1 MQTFGGLPSVPAGHP
16 GVVVIG
22 GGVIG
27 SAVATYLRLG
37 GASVTVIERDPT
49 YATAS
54 SSLSASSIRQQF
66 SQPVNIALS
75 QYGIAFLRDPAA
87 HLSVDGDAP
96 ALALREPGYL
106 YLASPAGVDRLQAN
120 HAVQRASGVQV
131 ALLDPTAL
139 RARFPWLNM
148 DGVALGSLGL
158 DGEGW
163 FDGPALAAAF
173 RRKAR
178 SLGAAWVHGEAVA
191 LERDGPRVA
200 AVRLRD
206 STCIPCGAVVNAAG
220 PHARAVAAMAGVA
233 LPVEARRRCVFVFT
247 CPDALPGCPLVI
259 GTTGVWWRPEGD
271 RFIAGWSP
279 PDDAEDFGLDVDHAL
294 FDEVIWPA
302 LAARVPAFERVRG
315 AGAWAGHY
323 EFNTFDHNALLGPHP
338 DVPNLHFANG
348 FSGHGMQQAPGV
360 GRGIA
365 ELVLHGA
372 YRTLDLSALSVARVA
387 AGRPLLE
394 RNVI

>member
-1 MQTFGGLPSVPAGHP
+1 MPDSPA
-16 GVVVIG
+16 VVVIG

-27 SAVATYLRLG
+27 GAIATFLRLG
-37 GASVTVIERDPT
+37 GASVTLVERDPT
-49 YATAS
+49 YAAAS

-75 QYGIAFLRDPAA
+75 QYGIAFLRDAAA

-96 ALALREPGYL
+96 ALGLREPGYL
-106 YLASPAGVDRLQAN
+106 YLAGPAGLDVLRAN
-120 HAVQRASGVQV
+120 HAVQRAAGVQV
-131 ALLDPTAL
+131 VLLDPAAL
-139 RARFPWLNM
+139 RGRFPWLCA
-148 DGVALGSLGL
+148 DGVAAGSLGL

-163 FDGPALAAAF
+163 FDGPALAVAF

-178 SLGAAWVHGEAVA
+178 ALGAAWVHGNAVG
-191 LERDGPRVA
+191 LERDGAQVA
-200 AVRLRD
+200 AVRLADGSRLA
-206 STCIPCGAVVNAAG
+206 CGAVVNAAG

-233 LPVEARRRCVFVFT
+233 LPVEARKRCVFVFT

-259 GTTGVWWRPEGD
+259 DPSGVWWRPEGD

-279 PDDAEDFGLDVDHAL
+279 LDDAEEFGLQVDHAL
-294 FDEVIWPA
+294 FDGVIWPA
-302 LAARVPAFERVRG
+302 LAARVPAFERVRQ

-338 DVPNLHFANG
+338 DVPNLYFANG

-360 GRGIA
+360 GRGVA
-365 ELVLHGA
+365 ELILHGA
-372 YRTLDLSALSVARVA
+372 YRTLDLSALSVGRVG

>member
-1 MQTFGGLPSVPAGHP
+1 MPQAGSPAI
-16 GVVVIG
+16 VVIG

-27 SAVATYLRLG
+27 GAVATHLRLG
-37 GASVTVIERDPT
+37 GVTVTVVERDPT
-49 YATAS
+49 YAGAS

-75 QYGIAFLRDPAA
+75 QYGIAFLRDADA

-96 ALALREPGYL
+96 ALGLREPGYL
-106 YLASPAGVDRLQAN
+106 YLAGPCGADTLRAN
-120 HAVQRASGVQV
+120 HAVQRAAGVQA
-131 ALLDPTAL
+131 ALLDPNLL
-139 RARFPWLNM
+139 RARFPWLCT
-148 DGVALGSLGL
+148 DGLALGSLGL

-163 FDGPALAAAF
+163 FDGPALASAF

-178 SLGAAWVHGEAVA
+178 ALGAAWVHGDAVA
-191 LERDGPRVA
+191 LERDGPRIS

-206 STCIPCGAVVNAAG
+206 GTRIPCGAVVNAAG
-220 PHARAVAAMAGVA
+220 PHARAVASMAGVA

-247 CPDALPGCPLVI
+247 CPDLLPGCPLVI
-259 GTTGVWWRPEGD
+259 DTTGVWWRPEGD

-279 PDDAEDFGLDVDHAL
+279 PDDAEDFGLHVDHAL

-323 EFNTFDHNALLGPHP
+323 EFNTFDHNALLGLHP
-338 DVPNLHFANG
+338 DVPNLYFANG

-372 YRTLDLSALSVARVA
+372 YRTLDLSPLSVARLA
-387 AGRPLLE
+387 EGRPLLE
-394 RNVI
+394 RNII

>member
-1 MQTFGGLPSVPAGHP
+1 MPDRPA
-16 GVVVIG
+16 VVVIG

-27 SAVATYLRLG
+27 GAIATFLRLG
-37 GASVTVIERDPT
+37 GASVTVVERDPT
-49 YATAS
+49 YAAAS

-66 SQPVNIALS
+66 SQPMNIALS
-75 QYGIAFLRDPAA
+75 QYGIAFLRDAAA

-96 ALALREPGYL
+96 ALGLQEPGYL
-106 YLASPAGVDRLQAN
+106 YLAGPAGLDVLRAN
-120 HAVQRASGVQV
+120 HAVQRAAGVQV
-131 ALLDPTAL
+131 TLLDPAAL
-139 RARFPWLNM
+139 RGRFPWLCTN
-148 DGVALGSLGL
+148 GVAAGSLGL

-178 SLGAAWVHGEAVA
+178 ALGAAWVHGDAVG
-191 LERDGPRVA
+191 LERDGAQIA
-200 AVRLRD
+200 AVQLADGSRLA
-206 STCIPCGAVVNAAG
+206 CGAVVNAAG

-233 LPVEARRRCVFVFT
+233 LPVEARKRCLFVFT
-247 CPDALPGCPLVI
+247 CRDALPGCPLVI
-259 GTTGVWWRPEGD
+259 DPSGVWWRPEGD

-279 PDDAEDFGLDVDHAL
+279 PDDTEEFGLQVDHAL
-294 FDEVIWPA
+294 FDDVIWPA
-302 LAARVPAFERVRG
+302 LAARVPAFERVRQ

-323 EFNTFDHNALLGPHP
+323 EFNTFDHNALLGRHP
-338 DVPNLHFANG
+338 DVPNLYFANG

-360 GRGIA
+360 GRGVA
-365 ELVLHGA
+365 ELILHGA
-372 YRTLDLSALSVARVA
+372 YRTLDLSALSVARVG

>member
-1 MQTFGGLPSVPAGHP
+1 MPDRPA
-16 GVVVIG
+16 VVVIG

-27 SAVATYLRLG
+27 GAIATFLRLG
-37 GASVTVIERDPT
+37 GASVTVVERDPT
-49 YATAS
+49 YAAAS

-75 QYGIAFLRDPAA
+75 QYGIAFLRDAAA

-96 ALALREPGYL
+96 ALGLREPGYL
-106 YLASPAGVDRLQAN
+106 YLAGPSGLDVLRAN
-120 HAVQRASGVQV
+120 HAVQRAAGVQV
-131 ALLDPTAL
+131 VLLDPAAL
-139 RARFPWLNM
+139 RGRFPWLCT
-148 DGVALGSLGL
+148 DGVAAGSLGL

-178 SLGAAWVHGEAVA
+178 ALGAAWMHGEAVG
-191 LERDGPRVA
+191 LERDGAQVV
-200 AVRLRD
+200 AVRLANGSRLA
-206 STCIPCGAVVNAAG
+206 CGAVVNAAG

-233 LPVEARRRCVFVFT
+233 LPVEARKRCVFVFT

-259 GTTGVWWRPEGD
+259 DPSGVWWRPEGD

-279 PDDAEDFGLDVDHAL
+279 PDDAEDTGLDVDHAL
-294 FDEVIWPA
+294 FDGVIWPA
-302 LAARVPAFERVRG
+302 LAARVPAFERVRQ

-338 DVPNLHFANG
+338 GVPNLYFANG

-360 GRGIA
+360 GRGVA
-365 ELVLHGA
+365 ELILHGA
-372 YRTLDLSALSVARVA
+372 YRTLDLSALSVTRVG

>member
-1 MQTFGGLPSVPAGHP
+1 M
-16 GVVVIG
+16 IG
-22 GGVIG
+22 GAI
-27 SAVATYLRLG
+27 ATFLRLG
-37 GASVTVIERDPT
+37 GASVTVVERDPT
-49 YATAS
+49 YAAAS

-75 QYGIAFLRDPAA
+75 QYGIAFLRDAAA

-96 ALALREPGYL
+96 ALGLREPGYL
-106 YLASPAGVDRLQAN
+106 YLAGPSGLDVLRAN
-120 HAVQRASGVQV
+120 HAVQRAAGVQV
-131 ALLDPTAL
+131 VLLDPAAL
-139 RARFPWLNM
+139 RGRFPWLCT
-148 DGVALGSLGL
+148 DGVAAGSLGL

-178 SLGAAWVHGEAVA
+178 ALGAAWMHGEAVG
-191 LERDGPRVA
+191 LERDGAQVV
-200 AVRLRD
+200 AVRLANGSRLA
-206 STCIPCGAVVNAAG
+206 CGAVVNAAG

-233 LPVEARRRCVFVFT
+233 LPVEARKRCVFVFT

-259 GTTGVWWRPEGD
+259 DPSGVWWRPEGD

-279 PDDAEDFGLDVDHAL
+279 PDDAEDTGLDVDHAL
-294 FDEVIWPA
+294 FDGVIWPA
-302 LAARVPAFERVRG
+302 LAARVPAFERVRQ

-338 DVPNLHFANG
+338 GVPNLYFANG

-360 GRGIA
+360 GRGVA
-365 ELVLHGA
+365 ELILHGA
-372 YRTLDLSALSVARVA
+372 YRTLDLSALSVTRVG

>member
-1 MQTFGGLPSVPAGHP
+1 MPDRPA
-16 GVVVIG
+16 VVVIG

-27 SAVATYLRLG
+27 GAIATFLRLG
-37 GASVTVIERDPT
+37 GASVTVVERDPT
-49 YATAS
+49 YAAAS

-75 QYGIAFLRDPAA
+75 QYGIAFLRDAAA

-96 ALALREPGYL
+96 ALGLREPGYL
-106 YLASPAGVDRLQAN
+106 YLAGPSGLDVLRAN
-120 HAVQRASGVQV
+120 HAVQRAAGVQV
-131 ALLDPTAL
+131 VLLDPAAL
-139 RARFPWLNM
+139 RGRFPWLCT
-148 DGVALGSLGL
+148 DGVAAGSLGL

-178 SLGAAWVHGEAVA
+178 ALGAAWMHGEAVG
-191 LERDGPRVA
+191 LERDGAQVG
-200 AVRLRD
+200 AVRLATGSRLA
-206 STCIPCGAVVNAAG
+206 CGAVVNAAG

-233 LPVEARRRCVFVFT
+233 LPVEARKRCVFVFT

-259 GTTGVWWRPEGD
+259 DPSGVWWRPEGD

-279 PDDAEDFGLDVDHAL
+279 PDDAEDTGLDVDHAL
-294 FDEVIWPA
+294 FDGVIWPA
-302 LAARVPAFERVRG
+302 LAARVPAFERVRQ

-338 DVPNLHFANG
+338 GVPNLYFANG

-360 GRGIA
+360 GRGVA
-365 ELVLHGA
+365 ELILHGA
-372 YRTLDLSALSVARVA
+372 YRTLDLSALSVTRVG

>member
-1 MQTFGGLPSVPAGHP
+1 M
-16 GVVVIG
+16 
-22 GGVIG
+22 IG
-27 SAVATYLRLG
+27 SSVAMHLALG
-37 GASVTVIERDPT
+37 GASVTVVERDPT
-49 YATAS
+49 YAAAS
-54 SSLSASSIRQQF
+54 SSLSASGIRQQY
-66 SQPVNIALS
+66 SQPVNIALG
-75 QYGIAFLRDPAA
+75 QYGIAFLRNSAA
-87 HLSVDGDAP
+87 HLSVGGDAP
-96 ALALREPGYL
+96 ALSLREPGYL
-106 YLASPAGVDRLQAN
+106 YLASPAGEGALREN
-120 HAVQRASGVQV
+120 HAIQQAAGVQV
-131 ALLDPTAL
+131 ALLDPDGL
-139 RARFPWLNM
+139 RALFPWLCT
-148 DGVALGSLGL
+148 DGLALGSLGL

-178 SLGAAWVHGEAVA
+178 SLGAAWMHGEAVA
-191 LERDGPRVA
+191 LERDGPHVSG
-200 AVRLRD
+200 VRLRD
-206 STCIPCGAVVNAAG
+206 GTRIPCGAVVNAAG
-220 PHARAVAAMAGVA
+220 PHARAVAALAGVI

-247 CPDALPGCPLVI
+247 CPEALPGCPLVI
-259 GTTGVWWRPEGD
+259 DTSGVWWRPEGD

-279 PDDAEDFGLDVDHAL
+279 PDDGEDFGLDVDHAL

-323 EFNTFDHNALLGPHP
+323 EFNTFDHNALLGLHP
-338 DVPNLHFANG
+338 GVPNLYFANG

-372 YRTLDLSALSVARVA
+372 YRTLDLSPLSVARVA
-387 AGRPLLE
+387 EGRPLLE

>member
-1 MQTFGGLPSVPAGHP
+1 MPDRPA
-16 GVVVIG
+16 VVVIG

-27 SAVATYLRLG
+27 GAIATFLRLG
-37 GASVTVIERDPT
+37 GASVTVVERDPT
-49 YATAS
+49 YAAAS

-75 QYGIAFLRDPAA
+75 QYGIAFLRDAAA

-96 ALALREPGYL
+96 ALGLREPGYL
-106 YLASPAGVDRLQAN
+106 YLAGPSGLDVLRAN
-120 HAVQRASGVQV
+120 HAVQRAAGVQV
-131 ALLDPTAL
+131 VLLDPAAL
-139 RARFPWLNM
+139 RGRFPWLCT
-148 DGVALGSLGL
+148 DGVAAGSLGL

-178 SLGAAWVHGEAVA
+178 ALGAAWMHGEAVG
-191 LERDGPRVA
+191 LERDGAQVV
-200 AVRLRD
+200 AVRLANGSRLA
-206 STCIPCGAVVNAAG
+206 CGAVVNAAG

-233 LPVEARRRCVFVFT
+233 LPVEARKRCVFVFT

-259 GTTGVWWRPEGD
+259 DPSGVWWRPEGD

-279 PDDAEDFGLDVDHAL
+279 PDDAEDTGLDVDHAL
-294 FDEVIWPA
+294 FDGVIWPA
-302 LAARVPAFERVRG
+302 LAARVPAFERVRQ

-323 EFNTFDHNALLGPHP
+323 EFNTFDHNALLGPLP
-338 DVPNLHFANG
+338 GVPNLYFANG

-360 GRGIA
+360 GRGVA
-365 ELVLHGA
+365 ELILHGA
-372 YRTLDLSALSVARVA
+372 YRTLDLSALSVTRVGV
-387 AGRPLLE
+387 GRPLLE

>member
-1 MQTFGGLPSVPAGHP
+1 MPAAALPAVAI
-16 GVVVIG
+16 IG

-27 SAVATYLRLG
+27 SAIATHLRLG
-37 GASVTVIERDPT
+37 GASVTVIERDT
-49 YATAS
+49 SYAAAS

-75 QYGIAFLRDPAA
+75 QYGIAFLRDAAA

-96 ALALREPGYL
+96 ALSLREPGYL
-106 YLASPAGVDRLQAN
+106 YLASPAGADVLRAN
-120 HAVQRASGVQV
+120 HRVQRDARVQV
-131 ALLDPTAL
+131 ALLDPDAL
-139 RARFPWLNM
+139 QSRFPWLST
-148 DGVALGSLGL
+148 DGIALGSLGL

-173 RRKAR
+173 RGKAR
-178 SLGAAWVHGEAVA
+178 SLGAAWVQGDAVA
-191 LERDGPRVA
+191 FEHDGPRVS
-200 AVRLRD
+200 AVRLGDGTRV
-206 STCIPCGAVVNAAG
+206 PCDAVVNAAG

-247 CPDALPGCPLVI
+247 CPEALPDCPLVI
-259 GTTGVWWRPEGD
+259 DTTGVWWRPEGD

-279 PDDAEDFGLDVDHAL
+279 PDDAEEFGLDVDYAI

-323 EFNTFDHNALLGPHP
+323 EFNTFDHNALLGLHP
-338 DVPNLHFANG
+338 DVPNLYFANG

-372 YRTLDLSALSVARVA
+372 YQTLDLSPLSVARVPT
-387 AGRPLLE
+387 GRPLLE

>member
-1 MQTFGGLPSVPAGHP
+1 MAGHP
-16 GVVVIG
+16 DVVVIG

-27 SAVATYLRLG
+27 SAVAMHLALG
-37 GASVTVIERDPT
+37 GAGVTVVERDPT
-49 YATAS
+49 YAAAS
-54 SSLSASSIRQQF
+54 SSLSASGIRQQY
-66 SQPVNIALS
+66 SQPVNIALGL
-75 QYGIAFLRDPAA
+75 YGITFLRDAAA
-87 HLSVDGDAP
+87 HLLVDGEGP
-96 ALALREPGYL
+96 ALSLREPGYL
-106 YLASPAGVDRLQAN
+106 YLATSDGADTLRAN
-120 HAVQRASGVQV
+120 HAVQRAAGVDV
-131 ALLDPTAL
+131 VLLDPAAL
-139 RARFPWLNM
+139 RARFPWLST
-148 DGVALGSLGL
+148 DGLALGSLGL
-158 DGEGW
+158 SGEGW
-163 FDGPALAAAF
+163 FDGPGLAAAF

-178 SLGAAWVHGEAVA
+178 SLGATWTHGDAA
-191 LERDGPRVA
+191 GLERDGARVS

-206 STCIPCGAVVNAAG
+206 GTRLPCGAVVNAAG
-220 PHARAVAAMAGVA
+220 PHARAVAAMAGVP

-259 GTTGVWWRPEGD
+259 DPTGVWWRPEGD

-279 PDDAEDFGLDVDHAL
+279 PDDAEDFGLEVDHAL
-294 FDEVIWPA
+294 FDDVIWPA

-338 DVPNLHFANG
+338 DAPNLYFANG

-372 YRTLDLSALSVARVA
+372 YQTLDLSALSVTRVA

>member
-1 MQTFGGLPSVPAGHP
+1 MPQAGSPA
-16 GVVVIG
+16 VVVIG

-37 GASVTVIERDPT
+37 GATVTVIERDPT
-49 YATAS
+49 YSAAS

-75 QYGIAFLRDPAA
+75 QYGIAFLRDAA
-87 HLSVDGDAP
+87 AQLSVDGDAP
-96 ALALREPGYL
+96 ALGLREPGYL
-106 YLASPAGVDRLQAN
+106 YLAGPDGADTLRAN
-120 HAVQRASGVQV
+120 HAVQRIAGVQA
-131 ALLDPTAL
+131 ALLDPDLL
-139 RARFPWLNM
+139 RARFPWLCT
-148 DGVALGSLGL
+148 DGLALGSLGL

-178 SLGAAWVHGEAVA
+178 SLGAVWVHGDAVA
-191 LERDGPRVA
+191 LERDGPRVS

-206 STCIPCGAVVNAAG
+206 GARIPCGAVVNAAG
-220 PHARAVAAMAGVA
+220 PHARAVASMAGVA

-247 CPDALPGCPLVI
+247 CPESLPVCPLVI
-259 GTTGVWWRPEGD
+259 DTTGVWWRPEGD

-279 PDDAEDFGLDVDHAL
+279 PDDAEDFGLHVDHAL

-302 LAARVPAFERVRG
+302 LAARVPVFERVRG

-323 EFNTFDHNALLGPHP
+323 EFNTFDHNALLGLHP
-338 DVPNLHFANG
+338 DVPNLYFANG

-372 YRTLDLSALSVARVA
+372 YRTLDLSPLSVARLA
-387 AGRPLLE
+387 EGRPLLE
-394 RNVI
+394 RNII

>member
-1 MQTFGGLPSVPAGHP
+1 MSVAGRP
-16 GVVVIG
+16 DAVVIG

-27 SAVATYLRLG
+27 SAVAMHLALG
-37 GASVTVIERDPT
+37 GASVLVVERDPS
-49 YATAS
+49 YAAAS

-75 QYGIAFLRDPAA
+75 QYGIGFLRDASA
-87 HLSVDGDAP
+87 HLSVDGDGL
-96 ALALREPGYL
+96 ALSLREPGYL
-106 YLASPAGVDRLQAN
+106 YLASLSGVDVLREN
-120 HAVQRASGVQV
+120 HGVQRAAGVQV
-131 ALLDPTAL
+131 ALLGPDAL
-139 RARFPWLNM
+139 RARFPWLST

-178 SLGAAWVHGEAVA
+178 SLGAVWVHGEVVG
-191 LERDGPRVA
+191 LERDGARVS

-206 STCIPCGAVVNAAG
+206 GARVACGAVVNAAG
-220 PHARAVAAMAGVA
+220 PHARAVGAMAGVA

-247 CPDALPGCPLVI
+247 CPDVLPGCPLVI
-259 GTTGVWWRPEGD
+259 DTSGVWWRPEGD
-271 RFIAGWSP
+271 RFLAGWSP
-279 PDDAEDFGLDVDHAL
+279 PGDAEEFGLEVDHAL

-302 LAARVPAFERVRG
+302 LARRVPAFERVRG

-323 EFNTFDHNALLGPHP
+323 EFNTFDQNALLGVHP
-338 DVPNLHFANG
+338 GVPNLYFANG

-372 YRTLDLSALSVARVA
+372 YRTLDLSPLSVARVA

>member
-1 MQTFGGLPSVPAGHP
+1 MSVAGRP
-16 GVVVIG
+16 DAVVIG

-27 SAVATYLRLG
+27 SAVAMHLALG
-37 GASVTVIERDPT
+37 GASVLVVERDPS
-49 YATAS
+49 YAAAS

-75 QYGIAFLRDPAA
+75 QYGIGFLRDASA
-87 HLSVDGDAP
+87 HLSVDGDGP
-96 ALALREPGYL
+96 ALSLREPGYL
-106 YLASPAGVDRLQAN
+106 YLASLSGVDVLREN
-120 HAVQRASGVQV
+120 HGVQRTAGVQV
-131 ALLDPTAL
+131 ALLGPDAL
-139 RARFPWLNM
+139 RARFPWLST

-178 SLGAAWVHGEAVA
+178 SLGAVWVHGEVVG
-191 LERDGPRVA
+191 LERDGARVS

-206 STCIPCGAVVNAAG
+206 GARVACGAVVNAAG
-220 PHARAVAAMAGVA
+220 PHARAVGAMAGVA
-233 LPVEARRRCVFVFT
+233 LPVEARRRCVFVVT
-247 CPDALPGCPLVI
+247 CPDVLPGCPLVI
-259 GTTGVWWRPEGD
+259 DTSGVWWRPEGD
-271 RFIAGWSP
+271 RFLAGWSP
-279 PDDAEDFGLDVDHAL
+279 PGDAEEFGLEVDHAL

-302 LAARVPAFERVRG
+302 LARRVPAFERVRG

-323 EFNTFDHNALLGPHP
+323 EFNTFDQNALLGVHP
-338 DVPNLHFANG
+338 GVPNLYFANG

-372 YRTLDLSALSVARVA
+372 YRTLDLSPLSVARVA

>member
-1 MQTFGGLPSVPAGHP
+1 MSVAGRP
-16 GVVVIG
+16 DAVVIG

-27 SAVATYLRLG
+27 SAVAMHLALG
-37 GASVTVIERDPT
+37 GASVSVVERDLS

-75 QYGIAFLRDPAA
+75 QYGIGFLRDAA
-87 HLSVDGDAP
+87 EHLSVDGDGP
-96 ALALREPGYL
+96 ALSLREPGYL
-106 YLASPAGVDRLQAN
+106 YLASPAGVDVLRAN
-120 HAVQRASGVQV
+120 HAVQRAAGVQV
-131 ALLDPTAL
+131 ALLEPDAL
-139 RARFPWLNM
+139 RARFPWLST

-178 SLGAAWVHGEAVA
+178 ALGVAWLHGEAVG
-191 LERDGPRVA
+191 LERDGARVS

-206 STCIPCGAVVNAAG
+206 GARLPCGAVVNAAG
-220 PHARAVAAMAGVA
+220 PHARAVGAMAGVA

-259 GTTGVWWRPEGD
+259 DTSGVWWRPEGD
-271 RFIAGWSP
+271 RFLAGWSP
-279 PDDAEDFGLDVDHAL
+279 PGDAEEFGLEVDHAL
-294 FDEVIWPA
+294 FDDVIWPA
-302 LAARVPAFERVRG
+302 LARRVRAFERVRG

-323 EFNTFDHNALLGPHP
+323 EFNTFDQNGLLGVHP
-338 DVPNLHFANG
+338 GVPNLYFANG

-387 AGRPLLE
+387 AGRPLVE